1 MIVSGIPRELAD
13 LARADFVRSAAP
25 EWAHAAGAPFNV
37 RRVTL
42 QPGEITAEHNHHDL
56 EVWVVLDGTG
66 EVGWDGHHRVLA
78 AGDSVYLPPL
88 APHTLR
94 NLSDDRPLSFFSM
107 WWESLPALAEVHALR
122 EEQQATERQG
132 RPVLLLPSFPTP
144 NGELHLGHLSGPF
157 LSADACR
164 RALLAAGDRAHLLL
178 GTVGHQSQVSA
189 AAEAEGVTFHEL
201 AERNTDAITEGLT
214 AAGVDWDVFVRPSE
228 PSYPA
233 MATAVFE
240 SLRDKG
246 VLVRRTEPT
255 NYCEPCDRYLL
266 EAFVAGRCP
275 HCGSDQTA
283 GIECELCALPY
294 DDRDLVDPSC
304 AGCGTAATPRPLTRY
319 FLPLEPLRAKLTDY
333 LRGAA
338 THGRLRAYV
347 DRVLANPLPDL
358 PVSIP
363 AEHGI
368 PIHVGDAEGPSEQ
381 RMYSAFEL
389 TARFLVALDGFSG
402 GWEAYARRVNPRT
415 VLFFGFD
422 NAFLRAFAFPAVL
435 GAFTDALALPEALV
449 CNDFYLLD
457 GEKFSTGR
465 KHAVWL
471 REAVNPA
478 NADQLRLYLAAT
490 APDVRRRDFTV
501 QGYAEFVTG
510 ELIGRWQRLL
520 DGVDARVAERF
531 GGTAPEAGG
540 WHAEAERFYGQIA
553 DLARTAALDYLPGR
567 FRPRAVVAAVTALV
581 RHAEDF
587 AEVSADATPGS
598 GLARTCAALE
608 LMAVRTLAAAI
619 TPLAPEAGERIAA
632 GLGEDAVA
640 LEATP
645 RWVRAGAEIKLPTD
659 LFNPD
664 TTVAGR

>member
-1 MIVSGIPRELAD
+1 MIVSEIPRELAD

-25 EWAHAAGAPFNV
+25 AWAEAAGVPFNV

-42 QPGEITAEHNHHDL
+42 RPGETTAEHNHHDL
-56 EVWVVLDGTG
+56 EVWVMLDGVG
-66 EVGWDGHHRVLA
+66 EVGWDGHQRVLT

-94 NLSDDRPLSFFSM
+94 NLSSDRPLSFFSM
-107 WWESLPALAEVHALR
+107 WWENLSALAAVHAERR
-122 EEQQATERQG
+122 EQAVERQG

-157 LSADACR
+157 LNADACR
-164 RALLAAGDRAHLLL
+164 RALLAAGERAHLLL

-189 AAEAEGVTFHEL
+189 AAEAEGLSFHEL
-201 AERNTDAITEGLT
+201 AERNTDAIIEGLQ
-214 AAGVDWDVFVRPSE
+214 AAGIDWDVFVRPSE
-228 PSYPA
+228 PAYPA
-233 MATAVFE
+233 MATSVFE
-240 SLRDKG
+240 SLRDRG

-255 NYCEPCDRYLL
+255 NYCEPCGRFLL
-266 EAFVAGRCP
+266 EAFVAGHCP
-275 HCGSDQTA
+275 HCGSNQTA

-304 AGCGTAATPRPLTRY
+304 ATCGAAATQRPLTRY
-319 FLPLEPLRAKLTDY
+319 FMPLEPLRDELSGY

-338 THGRLRAYV
+338 MHGRLRAYTE
-347 DRVLANPLPDL
+347 RVLAKTLPDL

-368 PIHVGDAEGPSEQ
+368 PIHVEDASGPAEQ

-389 TARFLVALDGFSG
+389 AARFLTALDGFAD
-402 GWEAYARRVNPRT
+402 GWEAYARQENPRT

-435 GAFTDALALPEALV
+435 GAFTDALPLPEALV

-465 KHAVWL
+465 KHAVWA
-471 REAVNPA
+471 RQAVTPA

-490 APDVRRRDFTV
+490 SPDVRRRDFTTR
-501 QGYAEFVTG
+501 GYAEFVTA
-510 ELIGRWQRLL
+510 ELIGRWQRRL
-520 DGVDARVAERF
+520 DDVGGRVAEHF
-531 GGTAPEAGG
+531 GGLTPEAGG
-540 WHAEAERFYGQIA
+540 WHAEAERFYGQIKEFA
-553 DLARTAALDYLPGR
+553 SCATLDYLPGR
-567 FRPRAVVAAVTALV
+567 FKPRAVVAAACAFI
-581 RHAEDF
+581 RQAEDF

-598 GLARTCAALE
+598 GIARTCAALE
-608 LMAVRTLAAAI
+608 LMALRTLAMAVW
-619 TPLAPEAGERIAA
+619 PLAPEFGRRVAA
-632 GLGEDAVA
+632 ALGEDTIA
-640 LEATP
+640 LEPTP
-645 RWVRAGAEIKLPTD
+645 RWVRPDTEIKFATD
-659 LFNPD
+659 HFSPD
-664 TTVAGR
+664 EVVAGR

>member
-1 MIVSGIPRELAD
+1 MIVSEVPRELAD
-13 LARADFVRSAAP
+13 LARADFVRSVAPQWAQAAD
-25 EWAHAAGAPFNV
+25 APFNV

-42 QPGEITAEHNHHDL
+42 RPGEITAEHNHHDL
-56 EVWVVLDGTG
+56 EVWVMLDGSG
-66 EVGWDGHHRVLA
+66 EVTWDGRRRVIT

-94 NLSDDRPLSFFSM
+94 NLSGDRPLSFFSL
-107 WWESLPALAEVHALR
+107 WWESLPALAAVHAER
-122 EEQQATERQG
+122 QVVERQG

-157 LSADACR
+157 LNADACR
-164 RALLAAGDRAHLLL
+164 RALLAAGERAALLL

-189 AAEAEGVTFHEL
+189 AAQAEGVSFHEL

-214 AAGVDWDVFVRPSE
+214 AASVEWDVFVRPSE
-228 PSYPA
+228 PAYPA

-240 SLRDKG
+240 SLRDRG

-255 NYCEPCDRYLL
+255 NFCEPCDRFLL

-294 DDRDLVDPSC
+294 HDRDLVDPSC
-304 AGCGTAATPRPLTRY
+304 STCGTAAVQRPLTRY
-319 FLPLEPLRAKLTDY
+319 FLPLEPLRDRLTDY
-333 LRGAA
+333 LRGTAM
-338 THGRLRAYV
+338 HGRLRAYV
-347 DRVLANPLPDL
+347 ERVLAKPLPDL

-368 PIHVGDAEGPSEQ
+368 PIHVEDAEGPAGQ

-389 TARFLVALDGFSG
+389 TARFLVALDGLTG
-402 GWEAYARRVNPRT
+402 GWESYARRENPRT

-471 REAVNPA
+471 REAAGSA

-490 APDVRRRDFTV
+490 SPDVRRRDFTA

-510 ELIGRWQRLL
+510 ELIGRWQGLL
-520 DGVDARVAERF
+520 DDVGGRIAERF

-540 WHAEAERFYGQIA
+540 WHAEAERFYGQIKE
-553 DLARTAALDYLPGR
+553 LASAATLDYLPGR
-567 FRPRAVVAAVTALV
+567 FKPRAVVAAVSTLV
-581 RHAEDF
+581 RQAEDF

-608 LMAVRTLAAAI
+608 LMAVRTLAMAI
-619 TPLAPEAGERIAA
+619 TPLAPEAGGRIAA
-632 GLGEDAVA
+632 ALGEDAIA
-640 LEATP
+640 LDATP
-645 RWVRAGAEIKLPTD
+645 RWVRSGAGIKFPTD
-659 LFNPD
+659 LFDHD
-664 TTVAGR
+664 TTIARGLK